1 MAETAR
7 EHAPPF
13 RAATARAQPSSS
25 LPLPLSQQSADVAPS
40 RGMARPNRGPRAGE
54 RKWKSVGVGA
64 CPAEDPVKLAA
75 AAPAWMKLTPGA
87 VARQRAALE
96 AGASVPAAAAAAKS
110 RATRSFNAANAALA
124 AANAASAA
132 AAADLR
138 ARVEGRRPR
147 RRRAEAVGDL
157 DDLNLAI
164 FADPVTPQWWGV
176 HPSPSEADV
185 LKATTTARWLGNAI
199 KALGPVGCVEAAE
212 LEKAAELEETALQ
225 EAAAAAVAAG
235 QLFIPPRKPPPPPL
249 PARAIEVWV
258 PKKKIKAHNLDS
270 HKVGV
275 KTVAYQGGRV
285 VFFKAVLDRAL
296 ANYVTAGIANLAGG
310 GVKGEARLTG
320 WAAREVVD
328 GVQVPLPLGE
338 AEIEAARA
346 WEAEPEEWGYAR
358 AWLEEHG
365 PGLPPPP
372 LPPAVAAAHAA
383 NAAEKA
389 AKAAAKA
396 AKAAAKAAKKG
407 GKKGAATEG
416 DARSPAD
423 LAAEAAA
430 TAALA
435 AAAVAREHLSP
446 DGMPAPRDRVENLAR
461 DRAAW
466 AAADASAAAAAAAVE
481 GAGLHLPAGPAP
493 PSWTDNPALL
503 VGWTVGLD
511 PAREAEGD
519 WAARGRGGRERER
532 ERDREVG
539 ADGGPGGDADPFYA
553 PRGGARGARG
563 TASGWETRRSSAASS
578 SPSYAASF
586 AADVVDA
593 GGGWYGSS
601 EPAEDE
607 APFYGGTS
615 GTDQADDAWT
625 AWGDALAGGG
635 DDKTLA
641 GAGLWDDAPLPAAAA
656 AAAPAGAAAAPGDAG
671 AAALRD
677 YYEGQDGGT
686 PADDDA
692 SGSWY
697 SGLGLDAADAWSS
710 GGSGEEGE

>member
-1 MAETAR
+1 VAETAR

-13 RAATARAQPSSS
+13 RAATARAQPSSP

-64 CPAEDPVKLAA
+64 RPTEDPVKLAA

-124 AANAASAA
+124 AANAATAA

-147 RRRAEAVGDL
+147 RPRAEAVGDL
-157 DDLNLAI
+157 DDADFEEDGAAGADAPTGALNLAI

-176 HPSPSEADV
+176 HPSEEDV
-185 LKATTTARWLGNAI
+185 RKATTTARWLGNAI
-199 KALGPVGCVEAAE
+199 KALGPVGCVEAA
-212 LEKAAELEETALQ
+212 LEEAALQ

-235 QLFIPPRKPPPPPL
+235 QPFIPPRKPPPL
-249 PARAIEVWV
+249 PARVIEVWV

-296 ANYVTAGIANLAGG
+296 ADYVTAGIVNLAGG
-310 GVKGEARLTG
+310 GVNEARLTG

-338 AEIEAARA
+338 AEVEAARA

-383 NAAEKA
+383 KAAE
-389 AKAAAKA
+389 KA

-435 AAAVAREHLSP
+435 AAAAAREHLSP
-446 DGMPAPRDRVENLAR
+446 DGMPAPRDRVENLAL

-466 AAADASAAAAAAAVE
+466 AAADASVAAAAAAVE
-481 GAGLHLPAGPAP
+481 GAGLHLPAGPAL
-493 PSWTDNPALL
+493 PSWTANPALL

-519 WAARGRGGRERER
+519 WAARGRGGREREL

-578 SPSYAASF
+578 TPTYAASF